1 VGGGASN
8 KPWTRWVVVA
18 AGVLLVAAGAFIA
31 VSSEHAHAIYNALI
45 TVSDHVLVSRPKF
58 LTLDWVERRVW
69 VLRVVAALVV
79 AAGVAVIVARG
90 RVAATAAA
98 GARRW
103 WQWWTG
109 LPGRVR
115 AVPRVELLVLAA
127 IVIAGVAIRAIVL
140 NDPLRYDEAYNYQT
154 FASQPVAYALS
165 FYPNQN
171 NHVLNTLLAH
181 VSTRHFGSDPWAIR
195 LPAFIAGCLLIPAT
209 YLAGR
214 ALYRGGA
221 GLLAAGLVAASSPLI
236 EYSANARGYSLGALA
251 FVLLLLLG
259 RTMSQRP
266 SLFSS
271 VAFAVVAALG
281 IWAVPTTVLAIAC
294 VALWI
299 AVETCVR
306 RGRMPTRIAFFAG
319 ALLLAAVLTVVL
331 YGPVLLVGAAGLTN
345 NRDYTTNLG
354 GVVGDVAA
362 QWTRDM
368 PVVVVGLLAIGLV
381 VGLVRHWR
389 LSDVRVPPLAAA
401 VPVVLVVLAAGRL
414 VQYPRTWLFLLPLAF
429 ITAGAGVVY
438 LVAEVVGRRR
448 SVPEWLPAATAVA
461 VTGGLFISGAISSV
475 RSQNEGRD
483 AVAMTSWLGKD
494 LKTYGGHV
502 VTITPFNYILRYYFP
517 RAGLTT
523 DYVLDAVDPMSG
535 KAHLL
540 IVVPEGKTFEQ
551 MAGTQKLA
559 KGEGA
564 AYKPVPGLEDTTG
577 GSARLVKRFSSAR
590 IYASR

>member
-1 VGGGASN
+1 
-8 KPWTRWVVVA
+8 
-18 AGVLLVAAGAFIA
+18 LLVAAGAFIA

-45 TVSDHVLVSRPKF
+45 AVSDHVLVSRPKF
-58 LTLDWVERRVW
+58 LTLEWVERRVW
-69 VLRVVAALVV
+69 VLRVVAAVV
-79 AAGVAVIVARG
+79 VVTGVAVIVARG
-90 RVAATAAA
+90 RVAASAAA

-103 WQWWTG
+103 LKWWTG

-115 AVPRVELLVLAA
+115 AVPRAEMVVLAA
-127 IVIAGVAIRAIVL
+127 IVIAGIVVRAVVL
-140 NDPLRYDEAYNYQT
+140 NDPMRYDESFNYEV
-154 FASQPVAYALS
+154 FASQPVATVLS

-221 GLLAAGLVAASSPLI
+221 GLLAAGLVAGSSPLI
-236 EYSANARGYSLGALA
+236 DYSANARGYSLGALA
-251 FVLLLLLG
+251 FVLLLMLG
-259 RTMSQRP
+259 RTMSLYP
-266 SLFSS
+266 SVFAAM
-271 VAFAVVAALG
+271 AFAVVAALG
-281 IWAVPTTVLAIAC
+281 IWAVPTTALALGTVVLW
-294 VALWI
+294 L

-306 RGRMPTRIAFFAG
+306 RGRRPTRIAF
-319 ALLLAAVLTVVL
+319 LAAALVAAGVLTVVL

-345 NRDYTTNLG
+345 NSDYTTDLG
-354 GVVGDVAA
+354 TVIGDVAG

-368 PVVVVGLLAIGLV
+368 PVVVIGLLAIGLV

-389 LSDVRVPPLAAA
+389 VSDVRVPPLGAS
-401 VPVVLVVLAAGRL
+401 VPVVLVALAAGRL

-429 ITAGAGVVY
+429 ITAAAGVVY
-438 LVAEVVGRRR
+438 AVARVVGRRR
-448 SVPEWLPAATAVA
+448 SVPNWLPAATAA
-461 VTGGLFISGAISSV
+461 AFTGALFIGGAISSV
-475 RSQNEGRD
+475 RTQNEGRD
-483 AVAMTSWLGKD
+483 AVALTSWLGKD

-502 VTITPFNYILRYYFP
+502 VTITPFNYILRYDFP

-523 DYVLDAVDPMSG
+523 DYVLDAVDPMSA

-540 IVVPEGKTFEQ
+540 VVVPEGKTLEQ
-551 MAGTQKLA
+551 MTGTQKIA

-564 AYKPVPGLEDTTG
+564 KFKPVPGLEEAVG
-577 GSARLVKRFSSAR
+577 GSARLVKQFPTAR
-590 IYASR
+590 VYASG